1 VSGSVL
7 AGLALSA
14 AGALLV
20 LATRQGTVR
29 GAAAGFVVSAVIVTG
44 LGVGAFAPL
53 AVFVLGS
60 GALTRLG
67 ADAKRAR
74 GLEEANRGRR
84 GAAHVGAK
92 LALPALCGALGLARA
107 GAPDAL
113 ALVFTAAV
121 AGAFADTAGTEV
133 GPLAG
138 GRVLV
143 LDRGRPTA
151 APHGAPGGVSLAGFL
166 ASVLAAVAV
175 AGTALGA
182 GALAGA
188 RAALVAAAAGV
199 AGSLLESVLARTSPG
214 ARIGHHGRN
223 GAVSVFSA
231 AGALLARAAGW
242 VKA

>member
-14 AGALLV
+14 VGALLV
-20 LATRQGTVR
+20 LATRQGTLR
-29 GAAAGFVVSAVIVTG
+29 GAAAGFLVSAVIVTG

-67 ADAKRAR
+67 AGSKRAR
-74 GLEEANRGRR
+74 GLEEGNRGRR

-92 LALPALCGALGLARA
+92 LALPALCGALGLAHA

-113 ALVFTAAV
+113 ALVFTAAI

-133 GPLAG
+133 GPLAK

-143 LDRGRPTA
+143 LERGSPVV
-151 APHGAPGGVSLAGFL
+151 APHGAPGGVSLAGFA
-166 ASVLAAVAV
+166 ASALAAVAV
-175 AGTALGA
+175 AGAALYDGGLAGWRA
-182 GALAGA
+182 GAA
-188 RAALVAAAAGV
+188 AAAAGV
-199 AGSLLESVLARTSPG
+199 AGSLAESVLARTGIG
-214 ARIGHHGRN
+214 ASLGHHGRN

-242 VKA
+242 VRA

>member
-1 VSGSVL
+1 MSGSAL

-67 ADAKRAR
+67 AGAKRAR

-84 GAAHVGAK
+84 GAAHVAAK
-92 LALPALCGALGLARA
+92 LVLPAACGALGLLHA

-113 ALVFTAAV
+113 SLVFTAAV

-143 LDRGRPTA
+143 LDRGWPVM
-151 APHGAPGGVSLAGFL
+151 APHGAPGGVSLAGVA
-166 ASVLAAVAV
+166 ASAVAAIAV
-175 AGTALGA
+175 AGAALGA
-182 GALAGA
+182 GVLAGW
-188 RAALVAAAAGV
+188 RAAAAAAAAGV
-199 AGSLLESVLARTSPG
+199 VGSLAESVLARTGPG
-214 ARIGHHGRN
+214 AWLGHHGRN

-242 VKA
+242 VRA